1 MKRILVALTLMAA
14 SAFTWALPS
23 ESQVQAELNQGHGA
37 QAESMMGEVVAAKP
51 GSAKAHY
58 VYAEILAHNGKFAQ
72 ASEETRS
79 AQRIDPAISFT
90 QPEKFRAFEQ
100 LLARE
105 QQRPSTRSGGGND
118 SLGNIAPAAT
128 AQQQN
133 RSSGI
138 PGWVWPVGIA
148 AVGFFLWRGF
158 SRSRNAG
165 VTNGQGGGGT
175 VGMPAQGFGP
185 NGQSNGFGP
194 NGPNGPAPGQMYPA
208 NSYGNGMAAPSAG
221 SGLLR
226 TGMAVGAGVAG
237 GMLLDEALRGR
248 EGGGLGHA
256 ADAGSGSGAGAA
268 PGGNDFSPIN
278 DAGNDL
284 ENRQVDFGN
293 GANWDDGG
301 GSVDLGS
308 GGSGDDWT

>member
-105 QQRPSTRSGGGND
+105 QQRPSTRSGGGTD

-128 AQQQN
+128 ARQQN

-138 PGWVWPVGIA
+138 PSWVWPVGIA

-165 VTNGQGGGGT
+165 VMNGQGGGGA
-175 VGMPAQGFGP
+175 VGMPTQGY
-185 NGQSNGFGP
+185 
-194 NGPNGPAPGQMYPA
+194 GPNGPAPGQVYPPNA
-208 NSYGNGMAAPSAG
+208 YGNQMAAPSAG
-221 SGLLR
+221 GGLLR
-226 TGMAVGAGVAG
+226 TGLAVGAGVAG
-237 GMLLDEALRGR
+237 GMMLDEALRGR
-248 EGGGLGHA
+248 EGGGSGHA
-256 ADAGSGSGAGAA
+256 ADAGWGSGAGAA
-268 PGGNDFSPIN
+268 PAGNDFSPVN
-278 DAGNDL
+278 DAGNEL

-293 GANWDDGG
+293 GGGGGDWGDGG
-301 GSVDLGS
+301 GSIDLGS
-308 GGSGDDWT
+308 GGGGDDNWT